1 MFSLMM
7 QRMVQ
12 SEEENIMLKQRMVQ
26 SEEENIMLKQRMV
39 QSEEEK
45 HDEIDKEQKKSPRP
59 KASNTPRPK
68 APNTPRPKAPNTPRP
83 KGSFKDEQD
92 DEEDEDEQDD
102 TNTVISRKT
111 KKPQNNRIARDYDA
125 TFARC
130 DTITITEI
138 YNEQT
143 AILVLTRTRGET
155 NWKRGAWKDEE
166 GKSYRTPQD
175 ALNALIRR
183 TWGEKGHTSSVW
195 NTPGLLIAERN
206 GFPPVDLFKYPRSVI
221 MKLDKCRGSY
231 FGRNF
236 SELTEADFRQI

>member
-1 MFSLMM
+1 
-7 QRMVQ
+7 MVQ
-12 SEEENIMLKQRMVQ
+12 SEEENIMLKQRIVQ
-26 SEEENIMLKQRMV
+26 IKEENIMLKQRMV

-59 KASNTPRPK
+59 KA
-68 APNTPRPKAPNTPRP
+68 PNTPRPKAPNTPRP

-92 DEEDEDEQDD
+92 DEDDEDDEDEQDD

-111 KKPQNNRIARDYDA
+111 KKTQNNRIARDYDA

-130 DTITITEI
+130 DTITITER

-183 TWGEKGHTSSVW
+183 TWGEKGHTRPVW

-236 SELTEADFRQI
+236 SELTAEIFVKFNV